1 MKKNYILVLAGLA
14 IAFSSC
20 NQANL
25 KRDAV
30 WVPVYKDKTEARVIL
45 NLPAQQ
51 VRSGGKIYAYGNYIF
66 QLEQNQGIHVYRL
79 DDKKPVPVKFI
90 QVYGAQEIAIKDNL
104 IYTNNFKDIVVLN
117 ASNPQ
122 EVAVESRIPGAFD
135 MNTFELLPPSKGY
148 FQCIDT
154 TKGMLIGWEK
164 QDNVEAACIY

>member
-1 MKKNYILVLAGLA
+1 MKKTYFLVATA
-14 IAFSSC
+14 VAMAFASC

-25 KRDAV
+25 KRDEV
-30 WVPVYKDKTEARVIL
+30 WVPIYKDKAEARVIL

-79 DDKKPVPVKFI
+79 DNKKPVPVKFI

-117 ASNPQ
+117 ITNPQ
-122 EVAVESRIPGAFD
+122 DVAVESRIPEAFNL
-135 MNTFELLPPSKGY
+135 NTSELPPAKGY
-148 FQCIDT
+148 FQCVDT

-164 QDNVEAACIY
+164 QDNIEATCIY